1 MPANALNLATDTI
14 KKNIVMLNQTADT
27 AAQMADSASN
37 FADMAKQVRKNAEK
51 KSRFGV

>member
-37 FADMAKQVRKNAEK
+37 FADMAKQARKNAEK